1 MVWIRIM
8 VMVRKVKTKPA
19 PCIAG
24 EHCRLKSDTFLDV
37 VKLESKK
44 ANVLWHFWLSWW
56 TQTAQNNANS
66 GNSFSLLD
74 STVGHCLSVTALH
87 PQYSGPD
94 TDSLSI
100 WLQWD
105 EQACLLEKL
114 MLNKCQNLCKPDGA
128 LALQTRDKQS
138 GSRLSALAILTKC
151 APGLY
156 QYIYSLNGKLWYLMC
171 FSICVLLK
179 L

>member
-1 MVWIRIM
+1 MDCYLLVIIKEDVWISTAGAELERLILGQ
-8 VMVRKVKTKPA
+8 VSNSVCWSVKS
-19 PCIAG
+19 G
-24 EHCRLKSDTFLDV
+24 HRSLFLLLV
-37 VKLESKK
+37 THKL
-44 ANVLWHFWLSWW
+44 
-56 TQTAQNNANS
+56 QCY
-66 GNSFSLLD
+66 GISLLLLPH

-138 GSRLSALAILTKC
+138 GWRLSALAALTKC
-151 APGLY
+151 APFYQLY
-156 QYIYSLNGKLWYLMC
+156 TAWIVNFGIW
-171 FSICVLLK
+171 CVFH
-179 L
+179 